1 MRCSSLSLT
10 EISEES
16 SDKDVVT
23 YHRNS
28 KTPWPVSQLG
38 LTAHLIQHKVA
49 SKQLFSVS
57 WFHFYHFVHS
67 FSGCHL
73 ALFPSF

>member
-28 KTPWPVSQLG
+28 KTLWPVSQLG
-38 LTAHLIQHKVA
+38 LTAHLI
-49 SKQLFSVS
+49 
-57 WFHFYHFVHS
+57 
-67 FSGCHL
+67 
-73 ALFPSF
+73 